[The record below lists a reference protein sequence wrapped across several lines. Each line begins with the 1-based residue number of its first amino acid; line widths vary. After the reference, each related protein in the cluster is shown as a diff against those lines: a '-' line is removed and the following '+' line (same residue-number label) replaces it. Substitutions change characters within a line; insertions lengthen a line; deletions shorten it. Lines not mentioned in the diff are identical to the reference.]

1 MADLLQEMRQAIGK
15 AFGELKRQNSALR
28 QMDGEHALVRQELQ
42 RQQQEMRELAGL
54 MSGMQITG
62 GHQAADGQVRLRDRD
77 EVMYIDEIPGRRV
90 PFDLLVEIPIGANVN
105 SEQQDSTT
113 ISQDGPFVAVARYA
127 TFLSSHRYT
136 KLIDGR
142 RVDFVGRSNGR
153 YRPIHSIWDVND
165 SQAFQPVVGLANPG
179 TGGPIVASPSNHSGF
194 RSMEFDGSITF
205 LNQGSGFQRSNR
217 AVPSAFYMSEQNTAF
232 QLGSFDFFERGE
244 SLQWKVTPGHINN
257 PAAGNVG
264 NFLGASLVY
273 PALDSQYDVHE
284 GILDEFDEDETVD
297 PVTRVPDG
305 IFIVGLH
312 GFRII
317 QPPGPVRM
325 T

>member
-1 MADLLQEMRQAIGK
+1 MADFAQEIRQAMGK
-15 AFGELKRQNSALR
+15 AFGELKRQHD
-28 QMDGEHALVRQELQ
+28 QMRAIGGEHALIRQELQ
-42 RQQQEMRELAGL
+42 RQQNEMRQLAGI
-54 MSGMQITG
+54 MSGVSMG
-62 GHQAADGQVRLRDRD
+62 GGRGAADSQVSLNNDDRI
-77 EVMYIDEIPGRRV
+77 MYIDQIPGRRV

-105 SEQQDSTT
+105 SEQQQSTT

-127 TFLSSHRYT
+127 YFQSAHRFSV
-136 KLIDGR
+136 LVDGR
-142 RVDFVGRSNGR
+142 RVDFVGRTNGR
-153 YRPIHSIWDVND
+153 FRPIHSMCDWTDA
-165 SQAFQPVVGLANPG
+165 QAFQPTVGLANPG

-194 RSMEFDGSITF
+194 RSMEFDGYVEF
-205 LNQGSGFQRSNR
+205 LNQGSGYFRGNR
-217 AVPSAFYMSEQNTAF
+217 PVPTAFYTSEQNTAF

-264 NFLGASLVY
+264 GFLGAGIF

-284 GILDEFDEDETVD
+284 GVLDEFDPQASED
-297 PVTRVPDG
+297 PVSRIPDG
-305 IFIVGLH
+305 ILGIGFH